1 MTQQA
6 CSSSSFTPF
15 LRKATR
21 PRIVI
26 GELELT
32 DFNMD
37 DFLASGMMGDFFHE
51 MMAETGMG
59 EDMMAELGGDV
70 NMGGALGSLPPG
82 QHGKP

>member
-1 MTQQA
+1 
-6 CSSSSFTPF
+6 
-15 LRKATR
+15 
-21 PRIVI
+21 
-26 GELELT
+26 
-32 DFNMD
+32 MD